1 MHVKVENINFSYTE
15 LPVLQNVSFQIQS
28 GTITGLIG
36 SNGSGKTTMLKI
48 MFKKLTP
55 SSGNILVNQSP
66 VSTLSNMNHPFAF
79 VPDTPVYYEEL
90 TVLEHLQ
97 FVKALYPQNPLS
109 IQGLIKQLELQKHLH
124 KIPCALSKGNLQK
137 LMIALALLRQYE
149 IFLADEPFTGLDPRQ
164 LHIFKQI
171 LQKLTH
177 QHKAI
182 LISTHLLDLAEAI
195 CDRFVFLHN
204 GQVLAEGSIEEITAQ
219 YHVSDAVSLEE
230 LYLHLTDRCTSD
242 TVKP

>member
-1 MHVKVENINFSYTE
+1 MHVKVEKINFSYTE

-66 VSTLSNMNHPFAF
+66 VSTLSNTNHPFAF

-164 LHIFKQI
+164 LF
-171 LQKLTH
+171 
-177 QHKAI
+177 QH
-182 LISTHLLDLAEAI
+182 
-195 CDRFVFLHN
+195 
-204 GQVLAEGSIEEITAQ
+204 VLS
-219 YHVSDAVSLEE
+219 
-230 LYLHLTDRCTSD
+230 
-242 TVKP
+242 